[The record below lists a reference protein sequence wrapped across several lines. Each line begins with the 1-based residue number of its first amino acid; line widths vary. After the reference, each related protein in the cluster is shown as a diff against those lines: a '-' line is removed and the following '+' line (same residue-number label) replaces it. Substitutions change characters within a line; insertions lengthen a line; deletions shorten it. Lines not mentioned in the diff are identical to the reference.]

1 MQGVRCNDVEQRRWG
16 LAGEDGQAC
25 DSVKVMM
32 VVELK
37 KLNVEEEREEMLV
50 IACVRG
56 EKRVQYLKI
65 GVNSRLFHRITKKK
79 HRHKRAL

>member
-1 MQGVRCNDVEQRRWG
+1 
-16 LAGEDGQAC
+16 
-25 DSVKVMM
+25 M